1 MANGRASSLRTVLIN
16 ATVPSLCGLRTIASA
31 HKGQVALGRG
41 WLVSVRK
48 RQWVTGKGEP
58 REAWV
63 VDYVDTAGKRRL
75 KTFTRKKKADA
86 FAAYIQS

>member
-1 MANGRASSLRTVLIN
+1 M
-16 ATVPSLCGLRTIASA
+16 PSLCGLRTIASA

-63 VDYVDTAGKRRL
+63 VDYVDTAGKRRIACGGVL
-75 KTFTRKKKADA
+75 PPWPYGTQR
-86 FAAYIQS
+86 